1 MTALPLFSRALADSW
16 RGLIGWA
23 VGLAAVAGLYLP
35 LFPSF
40 GGGSQFAD
48 IIESLPPELVS
59 ALNYDQIT
67 SGAGYTQGTV
77 YGLLGFVLLTIAAT
91 GWGAA
96 AIAGDEERGTLELT
110 LAHGVSRT
118 QLVLE
123 RAAAIVV
130 KLIALVGWITLVVL
144 VLNGPSELDLAASNV
159 VAGGIALFGLALLTA
174 LIGMLA
180 GALIGRRVIAVGAA
194 AGLAVAAYAAN
205 AIGNQSPDLAWLHA
219 VSPYHW
225 AFGESPLA
233 DGLAAPVGLLYL
245 FAALALAGAV
255 IAFRRRDV
263 GV

>member
-1 MTALPLFSRALADSW
+1 MSALPLMRRTLADSW

-23 VGLAAVAGLYLP
+23 LGLAAVTGLYLP

-40 GGGSQFAD
+40 GGNSEFLA

-91 GWGAA
+91 AWGAA

-123 RAAAIVV
+123 RAAAITL
-130 KLIALVGWITLVVL
+130 KLAILVIWVSLLVTI
-144 VLNGPSELDLAASNV
+144 LNGPSELGLEADGI
-159 VAGGIALFGLALLTA
+159 VAGGLALFGTA
-174 LIGMLA
+174 LSTAMIGILA
-180 GALIGRRVIAVGAA
+180 GGVMGRRAIAVGAA
-194 AGLAVAAYAAN
+194 ASVAVAGYAAN
-205 AIGNQSPDLAWLHA
+205 ALGNQSEELSWLHA

-225 AFGESPLA
+225 AFGANPLA
-233 DGLAAPVGLLYL
+233 DGLDAAIGLLYL
-245 FAALALAGAV
+245 VAIAAVVIAV
-255 IAFRRRDV
+255 LAFRRRDI

>member
-1 MTALPLFSRALADSW
+1 MTTLPLLRRSLADSW
-16 RGLIGWA
+16 RELIGWA
-23 VGLAAVAGLYLP
+23 IGLAAVAGLYLP

-91 GWGAA
+91 GWGSS

-118 QLVLE
+118 QVVLE
-123 RAAAIVV
+123 RAAAITV
-130 KLIALVGWITLVVL
+130 KLVALVAWITLVVL
-144 VLNGPSELDLAASNV
+144 VLNGPSELDLEPGNVLAAGV
-159 VAGGIALFGLALLTA
+159 ALLGLTL
-174 LIGMLA
+174 LIAMVGVAA
-180 GALIGRRVIAVGAA
+180 GSIVGRRVIATTAA
-194 AGLAVAAYAAN
+194 AGLAVAAYGAN
-205 AIGNQSPDLAWLHA
+205 AIGNQSADLEWLHA
-219 VSPYHW
+219 LSPYHW
-225 AFGESPLA
+225 AFGASPLA
-233 DGLAAPVGLLYL
+233 DGLSAPVGLLYAA
-245 FAALALAGAV
+245 AALALIAAV
-255 IAFRRRDV
+255 VAFRRRDV

>member
-1 MTALPLFSRALADSW
+1 MSALPLLRRSLADSW

-23 VGLAAVAGLYLP
+23 LGLAAVAGLYLP

-48 IIESLPPELVS
+48 IIDSLPPELVS

-91 GWGAA
+91 GWAAA
-96 AIAGDEERGTLELT
+96 AIAGDDERGTLELT

-123 RAAAIVV
+123 RSAAIAI
-130 KLIALVGWITLVVL
+130 KLTALISWITIIVL
-144 VLNGPSELDLAASNV
+144 ALNGPSELDLAVGNV
-159 VAGGIALFGLALLTA
+159 IAGGIALLGLSLLTA
-174 LIGMLA
+174 MVGVLA
-180 GALIGRRVIAVGAA
+180 GALVGRRVIAVGAA

-205 AIGNQSPDLAWLHA
+205 AVGNQSPDLEWLHA

-225 AFGESPLA
+225 AFGQSPLA
-233 DGLAAPVGLLYL
+233 DGLSAPVALLY
-245 FAALALAGAV
+245 ALAVLALIGAV
-255 IAFRRRDV
+255 AAFRRRDV